1 MIQIFNTLNT
11 FDLLFDYA
19 HNNKCALIY
28 FYNNAIKN
36 CSEEKRT
43 AIFNFYAEFLPDDML
58 ENVKQGVNIAAKF
71 ETTDSAIASATE
83 WFPLVDHLPDS
94 DYYWHCYVISPEG
107 DFEYENIVIKP
118 KPEEPVEGA

>member
-1 MIQIFNTLNT
+1 MIEILNTLDT

-19 HNNKCALIY
+19 QKNNCALMY
-28 FYNNAIKN
+28 FYNSSIKN
-36 CSEEKRT
+36 CSEEKR
-43 AIFNFYAEFLPDDML
+43 AEIFNFYAEFLTEDML
-58 ENVKQGVNIAAKF
+58 ENLKQGVNIAAKF
-71 ETTDSAIASATE
+71 GTTDSAIMNAME
-83 WFPLVDHLPDS
+83 WFPAVNYLPDS